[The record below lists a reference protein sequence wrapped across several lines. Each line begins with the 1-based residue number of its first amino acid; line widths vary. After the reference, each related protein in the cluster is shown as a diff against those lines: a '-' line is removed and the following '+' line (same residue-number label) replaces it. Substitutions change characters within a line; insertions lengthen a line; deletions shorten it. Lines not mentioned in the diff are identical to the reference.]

1 MLTAIQTVL
10 ALSASLLAWI
20 RAERQEL
27 MPIVGAAMTVL
38 VVAGGMAKL
47 TIDGD
52 ELRKRVWECQDEI
65 GDRSQEGW
73 SFCLDLLSKPEQN
86 DDGC

>member
-1 MLTAIQTVL
+1 MLTAL
-10 ALSASLLAWI
+10 ALTAHLLAWF
-20 RAERQEL
+20 RAERQEIL
-27 MPIVGAAMTVL
+27 PILGAAMTVL

-47 TIDGD
+47 TVEGD
-52 ELRKRVWECQDEI
+52 ALRKRVWECQDEI

-73 SFCLDLLSKPEQN
+73 DFCMDLHSKPEPS

>member
-1 MLTAIQTVL
+1 MQFIGRIIEIALTLI
-10 ALSASLLAWI
+10 AWI
-20 RAERQEL
+20 RAEREEL
-27 MPIVGAAMTVL
+27 MPIVTAAMTVL
-38 VVAGGMAKL
+38 VVAGGVAKL

-52 ELRKRVWECQDEI
+52 ELRKRVWGCQDEI

-73 SFCLDLLSKPEQN
+73 EFCLDLVSKPEQT

>member
-1 MLTAIQTVL
+1 MLSAFQTLL
-10 ALSASLLAWI
+10 ALSTSLLAWI

-47 TIDGD
+47 TMDGD

-73 SFCLDLLSKPEQN
+73 NFCLDTLTKPVPT